1 MILLQ
6 NYTTTVQKSILMN
19 TSLFQILRKEL
30 GNKYNPL
37 NLFLETYNYDIQF
50 ENEELSDT
58 TKSDKEASDLPSI
71 SVPKV
76 DEVKDFQYYQH

>member
-1 MILLQ
+1 MIMLQ

>member
-1 MILLQ
+1 MIMLQ
-6 NYTTTVQKSILMN
+6 NYTVTVQKSILMN

>member
-1 MILLQ
+1 MIMLQ

-71 SVPKV
+71 SVLKG

>member
-1 MILLQ
+1 
-6 NYTTTVQKSILMN
+6 MN

-50 ENEELSDT
+50 ENKELSDT
-58 TKSDKEASDLPSI
+58 TKSDKEASDLPSM
-71 SVPKV
+71 SVLKG
-76 DEVKDFQYYQH
+76 DEVKDFQYYQRK